1 MVQFSIHTSDSRVAS
16 FVLASCPDVLA
27 AWTNIMHHFLSMRH
41 CNARDVFI
49 GTCPSR
55 QYPCAT
61 VTPAMYSSGPVP
73 LVDFLLL
80 LVDFLSLLV
89 DFINTTTMTTAIMM
103 WLTTIITDLNYG
115 LQ

>member
-1 MVQFSIHTSDSRVAS
+1 
-16 FVLASCPDVLA
+16 
-27 AWTNIMHHFLSMRH
+27 MRH

-49 GTCPSR
+49 GTCPSH

-61 VTPAMYSSGPVP
+61 VTPVTYSLGPVP
-73 LVDFLLL
+73 LVDFLLLLVDFLLL

-89 DFINTTTMTTAIMM
+89 DFINTTTMTTAIMT
-103 WLTTIITDLNYG
+103 WLTTIITDLNYR

>member
-1 MVQFSIHTSDSRVAS
+1 
-16 FVLASCPDVLA
+16 
-27 AWTNIMHHFLSMRH
+27 MRH
-41 CNARDVFI
+41 CNARDIFI

-61 VTPAMYSSGPVP
+61 VTPATYSLGPVP
-73 LVDFLLL
+73 LIDFLL
-80 LVDFLSLLV
+80 LLV
-89 DFINTTTMTTAIMM
+89 DFINTTTMTTAIIT